1 MKLTRDDAEIFTPD
15 GTPPET
21 AWARTT
27 HLCIAAHPDDVEV
40 MALDGILAC
49 FGRRD
54 RWFSAVVV
62 TDGAGSPRDGPYAG
76 FTDAE
81 MRAVRRHEQKKA
93 ACVGEYSAVAFLN
106 HASGTVKNAADPSAG
121 RDLGILLGRCRPE
134 VVYTHN
140 PADKHDTHVAVLL
153 RALGALRALPA
164 ERRPAR
170 LYGCEVWRD
179 LDWLEDRDKVV
190 FRLDRHENIAAALL
204 GVFDS
209 QIAGGKRYDLAVM
222 GRRRAHAT
230 FHESHSVDVS
240 GLASFAMDLTPLIR
254 EEIDLARYVEEH
266 IRRFAGD
273 VSARI
278 ARLG

>member
-1 MKLTRDDAEIFTPD
+1 MQLTRDDAEVFVPD
-15 GTPPET
+15 DMDPET

-40 MALDGILAC
+40 MALHGILAC

-54 RWFSAVVV
+54 RWFSAVIV
-62 TDGAGSPRDGPYAG
+62 TDGAGSPRNGPYAD
-76 FTDAE
+76 FTDPE

-106 HASGTVKNAADPSAG
+106 HESATVKNAADPSAEH
-121 RDLGILLGRCRPE
+121 DLRTLLEHCRPE

-164 ERRPAR
+164 SWRPEH

-240 GLASFAMDLTPLIR
+240 CLASFAMDLTPLIR
-254 EEIDLARYVEEH
+254 QDTDLARYVDEH
-266 IRRFAGD
+266 IRRFAED
-273 VSARI
+273 VLARI
-278 ARLG
+278 ARLA